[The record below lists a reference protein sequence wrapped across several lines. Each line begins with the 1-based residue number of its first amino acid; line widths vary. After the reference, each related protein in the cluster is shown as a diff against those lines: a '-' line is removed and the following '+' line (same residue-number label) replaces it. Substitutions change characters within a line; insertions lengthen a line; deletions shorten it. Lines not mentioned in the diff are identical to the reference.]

1 MFIGDGGTL
10 MIGAILTM
18 AIFQILSTDSP
29 YKEMVEKDFGVVAF
43 CLAVMC
49 IPVFDTLRVMT
60 ERICR
65 KVSPF
70 KADKT
75 HLHHLFLEHNLNH
88 LQTTSI
94 ILSINLLIVG
104 IWWGAW
110 LLGAS
115 IDVQLY
121 VVIVMGILSTFG
133 LSYLLRKTKKNT

>member
-1 MFIGDGGTL
+1 

-18 AIFQILSTDSP
+18 AVFQFLSIESP
-29 YKEMVEKDFGVVAF
+29 CEGLIEDGFGVVAF

-94 ILSINLLIVG
+94 LLSINLLIVG

-110 LLGAS
+110 QLGAS

-121 VVIVMGILSTFG
+121 VVIALGILSTFG
-133 LSYLLRKTKKNT
+133 LSWVLRKLKGEK